1 MEKLIAFITH
11 NPFILIII
19 VGLLYSMFF
28 RKSPI
33 EKPPGNRPGQRPGS
47 GPNRMPN
54 FGGSPVFAPNPHRT
68 DTGMPD
74 RQPAPRPSF
83 GGLDDPAPQPAE
95 GPFMH
100 VPAPATSFEAPRA
113 PSYSLQE
120 RTEPA
125 KPEQPR
131 AVPARARLTP
141 QAPAELSSVHAP
153 TDGTRVA
160 LSADELKR
168 AVVWAE
174 IIGPPRAKRPYY
186 RR

>member
-1 MEKLIAFITH
+1 MEKLISFFTH

-33 EKPPGNRPGQRPGS
+33 EKPPNRPGSRPGN

-54 FGGSPVFAPNPHRT
+54 FGGSPVFAPKQQS
-68 DTGMPD
+68 GM
-74 RQPAPRPSF
+74 
-83 GGLDDPAPQPAE
+83 DDPAPQPVFAE
-95 GPFMH
+95 GPILQA
-100 VPAPATSFEAPRA
+100 PAPASPFEMPRT

-120 RTEPA
+120 RTEPSRREEA
-125 KPEQPR
+125 RP
-131 AVPARARLTP
+131 APARARWTP
-141 QAPAELSSVHAP
+141 QAPEETIVAHAAS
-153 TDGTRVA
+153 DRGRIA
-160 LSADELKR
+160 LTPDDLTR

-174 IIGPPRAKRPYY
+174 VLGPPRAKRPYN

>member
-33 EKPPGNRPGQRPGS
+33 EKPPGNRPAGQPGT

-54 FGGSPVFAPNPHRT
+54 FGGSPVFAPKPQRT
-68 DTGMPD
+68 DTGTTV
-74 RQPAPRPSF
+74 RQPEIRPSF
-83 GGLDDPAPQPAE
+83 GGLDNSAPEPAE
-95 GPFMH
+95 DPYRQVP
-100 VPAPATSFEAPRA
+100 VPAMPDEAPRT

-120 RTEPA
+120 RTEPVR
-125 KPEQPR
+125 PEQPR
-131 AVPARARLTP
+131 TVPARSRQTP
-141 QAPAELSSVHAP
+141 QTAAASYAALTP
-153 TDGTRVA
+153 TDGNRANLT
-160 LSADELKR
+160 SDDLKR

>member
-33 EKPPGNRPGQRPGS
+33 EKPPGQRPGN

-54 FGGSPVFAPNPHRT
+54 FGGSPVFAPKPQRT
-68 DTGMPD
+68 ETGTPA
-74 RQPAPRPSF
+74 RQPEIRPSF
-83 GGLDDPAPQPAE
+83 GGLADSAPQPAE
-95 GPFMH
+95 DPYMQVP
-100 VPAPATSFEAPRA
+100 VPAMPDETPLA

-120 RTEPA
+120 RTEPVR
-125 KPEQPR
+125 PEQPR
-131 AVPARARLTP
+131 TVSARSRQTP
-141 QAPAELSSVHAP
+141 QATAASYAVLTP
-153 TDGTRVA
+153 TDGNRANLT
-160 LSADELKR
+160 SDDLKR